1 MKFACSLLV
10 ALAALPVHAATLP
23 CAHRGDLAS
32 APENTVPAFESA
44 VEKGAAMI
52 ELDVH
57 LTKDG
62 ELVIMHDGTVN
73 RTTDGRGKVADL
85 TFAEIRALDAGSWFG
100 PEFAGTRVPTLR
112 EVLEVIPEHVLCN
125 VHCKNAPGVA
135 AKAALLIRDMGRL
148 RQCFLACS
156 REQIAEARAA
166 VPAIMTCNMSR
177 QMGDRAG
184 YVNTTIE
191 LGSEFIQLHRSMGL
205 DDVAEHVKRLHEHG
219 VRVNFCCAD
228 APEELRHLAA
238 AGVDYILTDDLDTAL
253 AVLAPHAE

>member
-1 MKFACSLLV
+1 MKYACSLLLMLV
-10 ALAALPVHAATLP
+10 SLTAHPATLP
-23 CAHRGDLAS
+23 CAHRGDVAA
-32 APENTVPAFESA
+32 APENPLPAFQLA
-44 VEKGAAMI
+44 VEKGAAMV

-62 ELVIMHDGTVN
+62 ELVVMHDGSVD
-73 RTTDGRGKVADL
+73 RTTDGRGKIADL
-85 TFAEIRALDAGSWFG
+85 TFEEVRALDAGGWFA
-100 PEFAGTRVPTLR
+100 PEFAGARVPTLR
-112 EVLEVIPEHVLCN
+112 EALEVIPERVLCN

-148 RQCFLACS
+148 GQCFLACS

-166 VPAIMTCNMSR
+166 VPEIMTCNMSR

-184 YVNTTIE
+184 YVETTIE

-228 APEELRHLAA
+228 APEELRLLAA
-238 AGVDYILTDDLDTAL
+238 AGVDYILTDHLDTAL
-253 AVLAPHAE
+253 AVLAPYAE